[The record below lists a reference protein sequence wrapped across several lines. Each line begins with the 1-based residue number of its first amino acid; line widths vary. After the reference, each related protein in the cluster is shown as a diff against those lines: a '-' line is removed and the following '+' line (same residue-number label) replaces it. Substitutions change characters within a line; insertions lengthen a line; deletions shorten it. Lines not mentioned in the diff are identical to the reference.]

1 MIGEEQKISVY
12 DALKAVTL
20 QAAYEY
26 FEEDIKGS
34 IEVGKHADLVVLDR
48 LPLDVIPME
57 IKDIRVV
64 MTIKDG
70 EVIYQQKA
78 TDGLKR
84 HVNEKLE
91 KGVLKS

>member
-34 IEVGKHADLVVLDR
+34 IEVRKHADLVVLDR
-48 LPLDVIPME
+48 SPLDVIPME
-57 IKDIRVV
+57 IKDIQVV